1 MRIFFYLLDCILDVL
16 GTCVGLGL
24 EGSFKDGIIGLIV
37 LGVILLS
44 WYKVYAKLDNRTN
57 YKLWTN
63 YILAALIIFFIIA
76 VIFGALVLI
85 EWIF

>member
-1 MRIFFYLLDCILDVL
+1 MRIFFYLLGCVLDAL

-24 EGSFKDGIIGLIV
+24 EGSFKDGIIG
-37 LGVILLS
+37 VIMITVIMLS
-44 WYKVYAKLDNRTN
+44 WYKVYVILDDRTN